1 MSPEPS
7 LILDLTACDLPE
19 HPRTCHD
26 TAPPPYLNLMLFYIY
41 DMNVCMMYV
50 MRNVIKICL
59 SLWIYM
65 LLPRLPRILV

>member
-1 MSPEPS
+1 MTFRYTLAPVMTQHPTMSIPYA
-7 LILDLTACDLPE
+7 IL
-19 HPRTCHD
+19 
-26 TAPPPYLNLMLFYIY
+26 Y